1 MPFANNQGVRIYY
14 ETVGQ
19 GRPLF
24 LHHGTSGSGPDWA
37 DLGYVDAL
45 KSDHRLILVDA
56 RGHGLSDK
64 PYDPAAYDLSLRAS
78 DVVSVLDD
86 LDLRKADY
94 FGYSMGG
101 WIGFGLAKHAPARV
115 NSFVIGAAHPYAES
129 MKPRRDFFAPK
140 NRDAFA
146 AAVDQLFGARLTPA
160 MRERFLQ
167 NDLEALHVL
176 TQDRVSIAEVL
187 PSMRMPCLLYVGELD
202 TRLAEVKECAAAL
215 PDATLFTVPGCDHIA
230 TPTRLDVIVPQVQSF
245 LSKRGA
251 A

>member
-1 MPFANNQGVRIYY
+1 MPFANNRGVRIHY
-14 ETVGQ
+14 ETTGR
-19 GRPLF
+19 GRPLV

-86 LDLRKADY
+86 LYLRKADY
-94 FGYSMGG
+94 VGYSMGG

-129 MKPRRDFFAPK
+129 MKSRRDSFAPE
-140 NRDAFA
+140 NRDAYA
-146 AAVDQLFGARLTPA
+146 AAIEQLYGSRLTPA
-160 MRERFLQ
+160 KRQRLLN
-167 NDLEALHVL
+167 NDLDALH
-176 TQDRVSIAEVL
+176 
-187 PSMRMPCLLYVGELD
+187 
-202 TRLAEVKECAAAL
+202 
-215 PDATLFTVPGCDHIA
+215 
-230 TPTRLDVIVPQVQSF
+230 
-245 LSKRGA
+245 
-251 A
+251 